1 MNQGVYIDMVI
12 GSVLQNLLFGA
23 VLAILILLLFLK
35 DIRPTFVIAC
45 SIPISILTAIVLM
58 YFSGVTMNVISLSG
72 LALGVGTVSYTHLLC
87 VRGYRAFAGT
97 SV

>member
-1 MNQGVYIDMVI
+1 MVI

-58 YFSGVTMNVISLSG
+58 YFSGVTMNVISLS
-72 LALGVGTVSYTHLLC
+72 VW
-87 VRGYRAFAGT
+87 R
-97 SV
+97 SVLECW

>member
-12 GSVLQNLLFGA
+12 GSVLQNLVFGA
-23 VLAILILLLFLK
+23 ILAILILLLFLR

-58 YFSGVTMNVISLSG
+58 YFSGVTMNVISCLVWH
-72 LALGVGTVSYTHLLC
+72 LAWEC
-87 VRGYRAFAGT
+87 
-97 SV
+97 